1 MATSD
6 DFLLDFVGM
15 PHLMKVQ
22 LVVTSLLFFVRT
34 EVLRVF
40 FRKIA
45 TFTRTR
51 DPKNTTYGGS
61 KQTLSCLASFRT
73 LGMICTLLFSKAL

>member
-1 MATSD
+1 MCWRMATSD

-34 EVLRVF
+34 EVLRVCF
-40 FRKIA
+40 IERLPRLPELEIQKTPPRF
-45 TFTRTR
+45 
-51 DPKNTTYGGS
+51 
-61 KQTLSCLASFRT
+61 QTDIIMFGQS
-73 LGMICTLLFSKAL
+73 

>member
-15 PHLMKVQ
+15 SHLMKVQ

-40 FRKIA
+40 FYRKIA

-51 DPKNTTYGGS
+51 DPNNTTAVPNRHYHVWPV
-61 KQTLSCLASFRT
+61 
-73 LGMICTLLFSKAL
+73 LGHLG

>member
-1 MATSD
+1 MCWRMATSD

-15 PHLMKVQ
+15 SHLMKVQ

-40 FRKIA
+40 F
-45 TFTRTR
+45 
-51 DPKNTTYGGS
+51 
-61 KQTLSCLASFRT
+61 L
-73 LGMICTLLFSKAL
+73 